1 MGRRRIN
8 RFESY
13 SGNHLLS
20 DPGRGLPH
28 SGLLYGAIFLLL
40 AGHGPKN
47 PKNPAPQAL
56 TRACLPSAPMPPHNF
71 LFSCQGYLQVRLFT
85 FALYP
90 LPFTLYHLPFGFLL
104 GLGRPEATQIFS

>member
-1 MGRRRIN
+1 
-8 RFESY
+8 
-13 SGNHLLS
+13 
-20 DPGRGLPH
+20 
-28 SGLLYGAIFLLL
+28 
-40 AGHGPKN
+40 
-47 PKNPAPQAL
+47 
-56 TRACLPSAPMPPHNF
+56 MPPHNF